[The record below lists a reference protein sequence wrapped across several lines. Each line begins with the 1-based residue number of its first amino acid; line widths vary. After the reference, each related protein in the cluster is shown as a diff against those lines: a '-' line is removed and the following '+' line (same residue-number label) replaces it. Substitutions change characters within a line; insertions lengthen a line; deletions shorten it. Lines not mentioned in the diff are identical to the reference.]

1 MSCYANFAHIINYGP
16 DVWHAT
22 SPSRSCD
29 RENCYVFYVPINKDL
44 VQLYVI
50 IFFNFFSIKVSDFVI
65 RKKWQKIRFLKEVKI
80 RFLFIYL
87 RFVRIFF

>member
-44 VQLYVI
+44 V
-50 IFFNFFSIKVSDFVI
+50 
-65 RKKWQKIRFLKEVKI
+65 
-80 RFLFIYL
+80 
-87 RFVRIFF
+87 